1 MASRKTKKLAEDKL
15 ILKRVLATR
24 DVVEGFVE
32 QYDHERDV
40 GEVAV
45 RLETLNRT
53 NREFLHIQSEIEK
66 LDSEE
71 NFDQHMTVRN
81 DFENRFCRLK
91 AFLLA
96 KKSTERSQPLLNST
110 MASSTFGSL
119 HNRYDNKRFLR
130 KELFR
135 RLFELSSMKRESA
148 QELNTLVDDFQ
159 RHVKA
164 LGKLGEPIQHWN
176 TPLTFILCNKLDPY
190 TLRAWEQETRQK
202 DEVKYDEL
210 IEFLTQQVRMLKSVA
225 SDLQYRSQGPS
236 IKVAGPTPKITTT
249 VKSIVNSATNEPM
262 SDAPP
267 CYACSQK
274 HQLFQCPTFANLSVV
289 QRRELISQ
297 RSLCWNC
304 FRPNHQAK
312 VCKSKFSCRTCHAKH
327 HTLLHDQA
335 ALQEPTLNPV
345 GLSNNSTLH
354 PIPTTSANVGTDG
367 LSNPPQVNLSVQSS
381 RSTVLLETVVLSIVD
396 KHGKEITAR
405 ALLDSAAMSNFIT
418 KKLAN
423 ALATRQAV
431 VDVAVAGIG
440 ESTKQIKRQISAT
453 IKSRITPFSTTLEF
467 LVMKKPTAN
476 IPTTAINSAS
486 WNLPKVPL
494 ADPNF
499 NVPGM
504 IDIVIGGECY
514 QEIHTGNRLSIGNG
528 LPFLVDTR
536 FGWTVSGKTVIN
548 SSVAP
553 PVCYLSTVDRS
564 LETALQKFE
573 AVDHGPTNSTEEK
586 RCEEINAN
594 TTTRTHSGRYVVRL
608 PRSEDPQVTL
618 GNSRTITTQ
627 RSNGLERRPE
637 KDSALKQTCHEFIDE
652 YLHFDH
658 NVVDNHPQ
666 VRDRPL
672 PPKATR

>member
-1 MASRKTKKLAEDKL
+1 MASRKLKKLAEDKL

-32 QYDHERDV
+32 EYDHERDV

-110 MASSTFGSL
+110 MASSTFGPQHNASSFHHRLPKIDLPKFSGDESRWISFRDNFLSMIHGNVDIPTVNKLQYLLQSL
-119 HNRYDNKRFLR
+119 EGEARKPFESVDIQADNYAPTWDALMKRYDNKRFLR

-135 RLFELSSMKRESA
+135 RLFELPTMKRESA

-236 IKVAGPTPKITTT
+236 IKVAGPTPKIPTT

-267 CYACSQK
+267 CHACSQK

-327 HTLLHDQA
+327 HTLLHGQA
-335 ALQEPTLNPV
+335 ALPEPIPNPV
-345 GLSNNSTLH
+345 GSSNSSTQQ

-367 LSNPPQVNLSVQSS
+367 SSNPPQVNLSVQSS

-423 ALATRQAV
+423 TLATRQVA

-467 LVMKKPTAN
+467 LIMKKPTCVQC
-476 IPTTAINSAS
+476 I
-486 WNLPKVPL
+486 
-494 ADPNF
+494 
-499 NVPGM
+499 
-504 IDIVIGGECY
+504 
-514 QEIHTGNRLSIGNG
+514 
-528 LPFLVDTR
+528 
-536 FGWTVSGKTVIN
+536 TVI
-548 SSVAP
+548 
-553 PVCYLSTVDRS
+553 
-564 LETALQKFE
+564 
-573 AVDHGPTNSTEEK
+573 H
-586 RCEEINAN
+586 
-594 TTTRTHSGRYVVRL
+594 VVS
-608 PRSEDPQVTL
+608 PW
-618 GNSRTITTQ
+618 
-627 RSNGLERRPE
+627 
-637 KDSALKQTCHEFIDE
+637 
-652 YLHFDH
+652 
-658 NVVDNHPQ
+658 
-666 VRDRPL
+666 
-672 PPKATR
+672 

>member
-1 MASRKTKKLAEDKL
+1 MK
-15 ILKRVLATR
+15 
-24 DVVEGFVE
+24 
-32 QYDHERDV
+32 
-40 GEVAV
+40 
-45 RLETLNRT
+45 
-53 NREFLHIQSEIEK
+53 
-66 LDSEE
+66 
-71 NFDQHMTVRN
+71 
-81 DFENRFCRLK
+81 
-91 AFLLA
+91 
-96 KKSTERSQPLLNST
+96 
-110 MASSTFGSL
+110 
-119 HNRYDNKRFLR
+119 RYDNKRFLR

-135 RLFELSSMKRESA
+135 RLFELPTMKRESA

-236 IKVAGPTPKITTT
+236 IKVAGPTPKIPTT

-267 CYACSQK
+267 CHACSQK

-335 ALQEPTLNPV
+335 ALPEPTPNPV
-345 GLSNNSTLH
+345 GSSNSSTQQ

-367 LSNPPQVNLSVQSS
+367 SSNPPQVNLSVQSS

-423 ALATRQAV
+423 TLATRQAV

-453 IKSRITPFSTTLEF
+453 IKSRITPLLHHTR
-467 LVMKKPTAN
+467 
-476 IPTTAINSAS
+476 IPNYEEAHSQYTHNRHQFRIVELAKGSA
-486 WNLPKVPL
+486 
-494 ADPNF
+494 
-499 NVPGM
+499 G
-504 IDIVIGGECY
+504 
-514 QEIHTGNRLSIGNG
+514 
-528 LPFLVDTR
+528 
-536 FGWTVSGKTVIN
+536 
-548 SSVAP
+548 
-553 PVCYLSTVDRS
+553 RS
-564 LETALQKFE
+564 KL
-573 AVDHGPTNSTEEK
+573 
-586 RCEEINAN
+586 
-594 TTTRTHSGRYVVRL
+594 
-608 PRSEDPQVTL
+608 
-618 GNSRTITTQ
+618 
-627 RSNGLERRPE
+627 
-637 KDSALKQTCHEFIDE
+637 
-652 YLHFDH
+652 
-658 NVVDNHPQ
+658 
-666 VRDRPL
+666 
-672 PPKATR
+672 